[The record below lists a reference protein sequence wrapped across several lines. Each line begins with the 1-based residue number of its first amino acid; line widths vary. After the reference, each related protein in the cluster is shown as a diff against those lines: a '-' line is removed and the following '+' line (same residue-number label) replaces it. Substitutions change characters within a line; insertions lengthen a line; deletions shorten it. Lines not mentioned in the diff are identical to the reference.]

1 MALPERQ
8 PSNEMLVNAPAM
20 ADISS
25 AGSVYSAASASGFL
39 VRAYLCA
46 QSAITGADLT
56 WSMEIDGAAVTGT
69 GTLAVASAA
78 AGQVS
83 EIIFSAPVFVNKGQT
98 IEWISAGESSTT
110 TVGAFSAVL
119 RT

>member
-8 PSNEMLVNAPAM
+8 PSNEVAVYPPDM
-20 ADISS
+20 ADISTQ
-25 AGSVYSAASASGFL
+25 GSVYAAAPVTGSL

-46 QSAITGADLT
+46 QSAITGADCT
-56 WSMEIDGAAVTGT
+56 WSIEIDGAAVTGT

-83 EIIFSAPVFVNKGQT
+83 EVLFSAPVVVNKGQT
-98 IEWISAGESSTT
+98 IEFLSAGESSTT
-110 TVGAFSAVL
+110 TIGKFSAVL